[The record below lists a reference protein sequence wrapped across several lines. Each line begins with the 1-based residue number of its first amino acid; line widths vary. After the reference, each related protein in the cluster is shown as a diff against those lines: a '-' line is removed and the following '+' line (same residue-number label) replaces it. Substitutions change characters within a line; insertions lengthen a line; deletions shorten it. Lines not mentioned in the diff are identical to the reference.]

1 MAKVNGEERPEADGG
16 TLAAW
21 LAFVGF
27 DERRVACE
35 VNGCIVPREEYGART
50 LGPHDVVEVV
60 RFVGGG

>member
-1 MAKVNGEERPEADGG
+1 MAKVNGEEHPEADGG

-21 LAFVGF
+21 LAAAGF

-35 VNGCIVPREEYGART
+35 LDGEIVPREEYGART
-50 LGPHDVVEVV
+50 LGPHDAVEVV